1 MQIIEIKNKKWTV
14 GLEWEI
20 LPGEASFKDE
30 AKEIAEKTSSNFGV
44 IVEHDGQFSIGL
56 SKKTNPKNPSAN
68 LYLAIA
74 NQERRIAEPNNYYPD
89 WIVVEEV
96 GDDKYWMAIIKN
108 GIPTPQSD
116 AILDITTVKDRII
129 DLLVNDTFTIYS
141 PCVEIKALFD
151 SQKNVEE
158 VGLNEL
164 TADVT
169 TKIKFLK
176 LRGIPDSVIK
186 AGVAMAVLMGLLYG
200 VYMFMEGRDLADKQ
214 RIFVEKQEA
223 EEKALRDKYAQD
235 LKVWE
240 KQKVQNEIDTQN
252 KIKDAMKLIPYGV
265 VSSWYEIVGGIEA
278 GTHGWKLGKI
288 ECYVEDSVT
297 KPQAS
302 CDILFERT
310 GLSTNR
316 MFLQD
321 YPNAI
326 LKGDQA
332 LVKKSLTIDERYI
345 NPNADSLLTSLY
357 TAKNWGFDMI
367 SQLQLLKIVNIENEI
382 KPSSSIT
389 YTLPAKPLSPEEQK
403 TGQKAQI
410 EEQKSIGYAMGQI
423 IIKNDNFELMKEVVD
438 NVDFKGVSVKKATFE
453 PRNLGEINWTI
464 QLDYYVKE
472 DSTGGIAGSNSSNL
486 SNSAI
491 PVPGQNGAQNGKIEI
506 ENK

>member
-74 NQERRIAEPNNYYPD
+74 NQERRIAEPNSYYPD

-200 VYMFMEGRDLADKQ
+200 VYIFMEGRDLADKQ

-223 EEKALRDKYAQD
+223 EEKALREKYNQD

-240 KQKVQNEIDTQN
+240 KQKVQNEIDSQN

-288 ECYVEDSVT
+288 ECYVEDNAT

-302 CDILFERT
+302 T
-310 GLSTNR
+310 
-316 MFLQD
+316 
-321 YPNAI
+321 
-326 LKGDQA
+326 
-332 LVKKSLTIDERYI
+332 
-345 NPNADSLLTSLY
+345 
-357 TAKNWGFDMI
+357 
-367 SQLQLLKIVNIENEI
+367 
-382 KPSSSIT
+382 
-389 YTLPAKPLSPEEQK
+389 
-403 TGQKAQI
+403 
-410 EEQKSIGYAMGQI
+410 
-423 IIKNDNFELMKEVVD
+423 
-438 NVDFKGVSVKKATFE
+438 
-453 PRNLGEINWTI
+453 
-464 QLDYYVKE
+464 
-472 DSTGGIAGSNSSNL
+472 
-486 SNSAI
+486 
-491 PVPGQNGAQNGKIEI
+491 
-506 ENK
+506 

>member
-20 LPGEASFKDE
+20 LPGESSFKDE

-44 IVEHDGQFSIGL
+44 IVEYDGQFSIGL
-56 SKKTNPKNPSAN
+56 SKKVNPKNPSAN
-68 LYLAIA
+68 LYLALA
-74 NQERRIAEPNNYYPD
+74 NQEKRSTDTTSNYYPD

-151 SQKNVEE
+151 SQKNIEE
-158 VGLNEL
+158 IGLNEL
-164 TADVT
+164 TSEVNS
-169 TKIKFLK
+169 KVKFLK

-186 AGVAMAVLMGLLYG
+186 AGIALSILLGLLYVG
-200 VYMFMEGRDLADKQ
+200 YTIMDGRNLAEKQ
-214 RIFVEKQEA
+214 RIFIEKQEA
-223 EEKALRDKYAQD
+223 EQKAQQAKYQQD
-235 LKVWE
+235 LKAWE
-240 KQKVQNEIDTQN
+240 KQKIQNEVDAKNQ
-252 KIKDAMKLIPYGV
+252 IKAAMRFNPAGI
-265 VSSWYEIVGGIEA
+265 VSAWYDIVGNIET
-278 GTHGWKLGKI
+278 GTHGWDLGKI
-288 ECYVEDSVT
+288 ECYVEDKT
-297 KPQAS
+297 DKPEAA
-302 CDILFERT
+302 CDILFNRT

-321 YPNAI
+321 YPDAI

-332 LVKKSLTIDERYI
+332 LVKKKVVIDDKYI
-345 NPNADSLLTSLY
+345 NPIDDNLLTALY

-367 SQLQLLKIVNIENEI
+367 SQLQLLKIVNIEHEI
-382 KPSSSIT
+382 KPSASVT
-389 YTLPAKPLSPEEQK
+389 YLVPAKPMSPEEQK
-403 TGQKAQI
+403 TGQKPQP
-410 EEQKSIGYAMGQI
+410 EEQKSTGYAMGQI

-438 NVDFKGVSVKKATFE
+438 NVDFKGVSVRKATFE
-453 PRNLGEINWTI
+453 PRALGEINWTL

-472 DSTGGIAGSNSSNL
+472 DSTGGIAGSNTSNL

-491 PVPGQNGAQNGKIEI
+491 PTNDKI

>member
-20 LPGEASFKDE
+20 LPGDSSFKEE

-44 IVEHDGQFSIGL
+44 ITEYEGQFSIGL
-56 SKKTNPKNPSAN
+56 SKKVNPKNPSAN
-68 LYLAIA
+68 LYLALA
-74 NQERRIAEPNNYYPD
+74 NQEKRTTETNANYYPD

-116 AILDITTVKDRII
+116 ATLDITTVKDRII

-151 SQKNVEE
+151 SQKNIEE
-158 VGLNEL
+158 IGLNEL
-164 TADVT
+164 TSEVH
-169 TKIKFLK
+169 TKVKFLK

-186 AGVAMAVLMGLLYG
+186 SGVGLAVILCLLYG
-200 VYMFMEGRDLADKQ
+200 GYTFMEGRDLAEKQ
-214 RIFVEKQEA
+214 RIFVENQEA
-223 EEKALRDKYAQD
+223 EQKAAENKYQQD
-235 LKVWE
+235 IALWE
-240 KQKVQNEIDTQN
+240 KQKVQNEIDAKN
-252 KIKDAMKLIPYGV
+252 KIKLAMRLNPSGI
-265 VSSWYEIVGGIEA
+265 VSAWYDLVGGIDA
-278 GTHGWKLGKI
+278 GTHGWQLGKI
-288 ECYVEDSVT
+288 ECYVEDKT
-297 KPQAS
+297 ERTEAS
-302 CDILFERT
+302 CDILFNRT

-321 YPNAI
+321 YPDAI

-332 LVKKSLTIDERYI
+332 LVKKKVLIAEKDI
-345 NPNADSLLTSLY
+345 NTNSETLIAGLY

-367 SQLQLLKIVNIENEI
+367 SQLQLLKIVNIEHEI
-382 KPSSSIT
+382 KPSASIT
-389 YTLPAKPLSPEEQK
+389 YSVPAKPLSPVEQK
-403 TGQKAQI
+403 SGQKMHA

-438 NVDFKGVSVKKATFE
+438 NVDFKGVSVRKATFE
-453 PRNLGEINWTI
+453 PRALGEVNWNL

-472 DSTGGIAGSNSSNL
+472 DNTGGIAGSDSSNL
-486 SNSAI
+486 SNNAI
-491 PVPGQNGAQNGKIEI
+491 PAQNGKV